1 MLSDVSCTDYAR
13 VLAELIDTALA
24 DDWDEGAPTM
34 ALLWQASADPDD
46 LRLAVKHLERSVEEE
61 LALLDDARSY
71 LAVAHS
77 GVTGQPP
84 AALLSS
90 AEGASVRITVAV
102 DSRSQAGV
110 LRHRNG
116 STQWFGAA
124 VNFPVADQIRSR
136 LWLNAA

>member
-1 MLSDVSCTDYAR
+1 MLSDECCTDYAR

-34 ALLWQASADPDD
+34 ALLWQASPDPDD

-61 LALLDDARSY
+61 LAPLDDARSY

-77 GVTGQPP
+77 GVTDQVPP
-84 AALLSS
+84 ALASS
-90 AEGASVRITVAV
+90 ADGGPFRITVAV
-102 DSRSQAGV
+102 DSQSQAGV

-124 VNFPVADQIRSR
+124 VNLPVADQIRSR
-136 LWLNAA
+136 LWLSAA